1 MSPKHIIYKK
11 LSRDKSVSVYFS
23 LVCVSDGV
31 VLVDPEQVKGKKV
44 QACALCSSLRHA
56 VRYVPVRTITVLT
69 DMSFYFEWVCVVI
82 SENVCVFSQF
92 PDNLPCSV
100 CLQPGPTDRCAVE
113 FEVKAFCA
121 ENQDE
126 KGSCFCC
133 LKENTRQLH
142 FLSKNIIKCIIF
154 LKSASHS

>member
-31 VLVDPEQVKGKKV
+31 VLVDPEQVKGKKGETRS
-44 QACALCSSLRHA
+44 QTDGSAD
-56 VRYVPVRTITVLT
+56 TITVLT